1 MTNNENDIIP
11 SFHFRVLFM
20 GLKGVTDLDT
30 RFESVSG
37 IQGSRAVEIT
47 DAGKRKEK
55 DSSTTSFQPLV
66 LKRAALGPQASVLLR
81 WVLQCLNMH
90 SYPALPTV
98 QVQVLNELQQP
109 LLIINLTEVTLK
121 TWVLGGLDARVS
133 GILMEEF
140 QLDYKAIEIK
150 TG

>member
-1 MTNNENDIIP
+1 MTNNEHDIIS
-11 SFHFRVLFM
+11 SFNFRVLFT

-37 IQGSRAVEIT
+37 IQGSRAVEIP
-47 DAGKRKEK
+47 DGEKKKEK
-55 DSSTTSFQPLV
+55 DSSSTSFQPLV
-66 LKRAALGPQASVLLR
+66 LKRAAVGPQASVLLR
-81 WVLQCLNMH
+81 WVLQCLNTR
-90 SYPALPTV
+90 SYSALPTV

-109 LLIINLTEVTLK
+109 ELIISLTEVTLK
-121 TWVLGGLDARVS
+121 TWILGGLDARVS

-140 QLDYKAIEIK
+140 QLEYKAIEIK

>member
-1 MTNNENDIIP
+1 MTNSDHDIIP
-11 SFHFRVLFM
+11 SFHFRVLFT

-37 IQGSRAVEIT
+37 IQGSRADEIAG
-47 DAGKRKEK
+47 AGKKKEK

-66 LKRAALGPQASVLLR
+66 LKRAALAPQASVLLQ
-81 WVLQCLNMH
+81 WVLQCLNTR
-90 SYPALPTV
+90 SYPALPSV

-109 LLIINLTEVTLK
+109 QLTINFTEVRLK

-133 GILMEEF
+133 GLLMEEF
-140 QLDYKAIEIK
+140 YLDYQSIAV
-150 TG
+150 TQG

>member
-11 SFHFRVLFM
+11 SFHFRVLFT
-20 GLKGVTDLDT
+20 GLKGITDQDT

-47 DAGKRKEK
+47 DAGKKKEK
-55 DSSTTSFQPLV
+55 DNSPGIFQPLV
-66 LKRAALGPQASVLLR
+66 LKRAALAPQASILLQ
-81 WVLQCLNMH
+81 WALQCLNTR

-109 LLIINLTEVTLK
+109 QLIISLTEVTLK

-140 QLDYKAIEIK
+140 QLEYKTIEIK

>member
-11 SFHFRVLFM
+11 SFRFRVLFT
-20 GLKGVTDLDT
+20 GLKGITDLDT
-30 RFESVSG
+30 SFESVSG
-37 IQGSRAVEIT
+37 IQGSRTVEIT
-47 DAGKRKEK
+47 DAGKKK
-55 DSSTTSFQPLV
+55 DSTTSFQPLV
-66 LKRAALGPQASVLLR
+66 LKRAALAPQSSILLQ
-81 WVLQCLNMH
+81 WALQCLNTR

-109 LLIINLTEVTLK
+109 QLLINLTEVTLK

-140 QLDYKAIEIK
+140 QLEYKAIEIK
-150 TG
+150 IG